1 MEKGIIDFDAMANG
15 ADDAFLFS
23 LLFTLLPLG
32 SRVMCPSLLLLLRQ
46 GARSRLALC
55 EGFIQ
60 RGAEREEENVKI
72 VPHRPLVSVFFF
84 LSFASIESFE
94 RAKTSFFFRPLFF
107 TPSHFLSFFSLSTPF
122 VEREIDSSNP
132 LSLVT

>member
-84 LSFASIESFE
+84 VLYG
-94 RAKTSFFFRPLFF
+94 R
-107 TPSHFLSFFSLSTPF
+107 
-122 VEREIDSSNP
+122 
-132 LSLVT
+132 